1 MTNWEKYREEIKTKA
16 EETYENLIDD
26 ITHGQAVI
34 IELMEIS
41 KTNNIFSAI
50 DWATQEAKSC
60 ANCYWKNEERGCNS
74 ETKEKCKANNYE
86 YWEDEKK
93 NPDLKAQEAESK
105 CIKIDGLNKDQARH
119 ICCECSASFTD
130 SYDGRLRCKELN
142 CDIEEYLQKLKAE
155 SEDFYDDGWG
165 EKCKYCERP
174 CKEYSDCVNNDYRH
188 FIPLKENREA
198 ESEDNHCDN
207 CECKDLNRMLEPCK
221 KCLDQY
227 KKDYTLP
234 HWKARNEEEH
244 YKETHACKF
253 YGNHCGNKC
262 DGLDKNCEI
271 RQEYEPQQSKARYI
285 KLAEDFIV
293 NPEHISAIG
302 RDTGDAE
309 NTIIWVNG
317 KSFTIDTDYITLCNQ
332 LGIEVI

>member
-1 MTNWEKYREEIKTKA
+1 MTNWEKYKEEILESANEREFDRST
-16 EETYENLIDD
+16 NLMF
-26 ITHGQAVI
+26 A
-34 IELMEIS
+34 IS
-41 KTNNIFSAI
+41 EVYCNYSGRAASHPEDMI
-50 DWATQEAKSC
+50 DWLTQEAKP
-60 ANCYWKNEERGCNS
+60 
-74 ETKEKCKANNYE
+74 KC
-86 YWEDEKK
+86 
-93 NPDLKAQEAESK
+93 L
-105 CIKIDGLNKDQARH
+105 KIDGLNKDQAWH
-119 ICCECSASFTD
+119 ICCECSASSTD
-130 SYDGRLRCKELN
+130 PSDGRVRCSVLN
-142 CDIEEYLQKLKAE
+142 CDIEKYLQKLKAE

-234 HWKARNEEEH
+234 YWKARNKEEEH

-253 YGNHCGNKC
+253 YGNQCGLKC

-271 RQEYEPQQSKARYI
+271 RQEYEPQQKAMFI
-285 KLAEDFIV
+285 KTDMFIDELV
-293 NPEHISAIG
+293 NINCIVRIAGISRKDGSYCTRITDIT
-302 RDTGDAE
+302 R
-309 NTIIWVNG
+309 NTLTIE
-317 KSFTIDTDYITLCNQ
+317 KSFDEVVKQ
-332 LGIEVI
+332 LEIEVV